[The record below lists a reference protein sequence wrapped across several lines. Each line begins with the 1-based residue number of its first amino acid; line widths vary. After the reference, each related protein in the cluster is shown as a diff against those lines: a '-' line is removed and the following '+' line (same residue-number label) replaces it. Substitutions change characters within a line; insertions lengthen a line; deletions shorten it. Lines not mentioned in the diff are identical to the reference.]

1 MPLYAYRCPSCDIV
15 FEERRPMSASGDPAT
30 CPQGHDGARRV
41 LSVFMTAGARSEATL
56 PAGVGGGGGG
66 GCCGGGCGCG

>member
-1 MPLYAYRCPSCDIV
+1 MPLYEYRCRTCDAV

-30 CPQGHDGARRV
+30 CPQGHGDARRV
-41 LSVFMTAGARSEATL
+41 LSVFMTAGARDTSAA
-56 PAGVGGGGGG
+56 PVMAGGGG